1 MAKIGNVVR
10 LFEFPEGINEHS
22 LCYALDKDLDGDLTQ
37 ESPYKISNIQVLSDT
52 QVLAVLEEDNS
63 RIGVQFIEN
72 DKEIILDECPSDG
85 VYMSLDEVKLIRDLK
100 QVTICD
106 ESYAVTDLKFNVE
119 LDGVR
124 YVQIYVKKNE
134 SEDL

>member
-10 LFEFPEGINEHS
+10 LFEFPEGINERS
-22 LCYALDKDLDGDLTQ
+22 LLYALDKDLDGDLTQ
-37 ESPYKISNIQVLSDT
+37 ESPYKISSIQVLSDT
-52 QVLAVLEEDNS
+52 QVLAIFEEDNS

-85 VYMSLDEVKLIRDLK
+85 VYMSLDELKLIRDLK